1 MVIGLAS
8 KFKDDIFVGARFKNK
23 LGQWATIISFKGYR
37 EIQIKWEDD
46 HSYVGKTSSVQLR
59 EGSFKNP
66 YAPFVR
72 GVGYFGVGEHKSVVN
87 GLRTREYEAWTGMIT
102 RCYCEDYLLEYPTY
116 QNHKVAIIWH
126 NFQNFAAWYKEKAK
140 QVPEGEVWHLD
151 KDILN
156 GVDYS
161 PEVCVLVP
169 PRLNMLLVKNDV
181 RRGSTLIGV
190 SYEAKR
196 NKYRARCHNGTRK
209 SQHLGWRE
217 TEQEA
222 FNLYKSFKERLVQ
235 DLAEEYKGKID
246 DRAYIALKSFEVSK
260 TD

>member
-8 KFKDDIFVGARFKNK
+8 KFKSDIFVGARFKNK
-23 LGQWATIISFKGYR
+23 LGQWATVVAVNAYR
-37 EIQIKWEDD
+37 DLQIKWEDE
-46 HSYVGKTSSVQLR
+46 HGYVGTTSSVQLR

-66 YAPFVR
+66 FAPFVR
-72 GVGYFGVGEHKSVVN
+72 GVGYLGVGEHVPSIN
-87 GLRTREYEAWTGMIT
+87 GVRTREYEAWSAMFT
-102 RCYCEDYLLEYPTY
+102 RCYCEEYLVEYPTY
-116 QNHKVAIIWH
+116 QNHKVATIWH
-126 NFQNFAAWYKEKAK
+126 NFQNFAGWYKEKSK

-196 NKYRARCHNGTRK
+196 NKFRARCHNGTRK
-209 SQHLGWRE
+209 SQHLGWRA

-222 FNLYKSFKERLVQ
+222 YNLYKDFKESLVKE
-235 DLAEEYKGKID
+235 LAEEYKGKID
-246 DRAYIALKSFEVSK
+246 ERAYIALRQFEVRE

>member
-23 LGQWATIISFKGYR
+23 LGQWVTVVSFKAYR
-37 EIQIKWEDD
+37 DIQIKWEDE
-46 HSYVGKTSSVQLR
+46 HGYIGTTSSVQLR

-66 YAPFVR
+66 YAPIVR
-72 GVGYFGVGEHKSVVN
+72 GVGFLGVGEHKPSHN
-87 GLRTREYEAWTGMIT
+87 GKTTREYEAWTAMFT
-102 RCYCEDYLLEYPTY
+102 RCYCEEYLVEYPTY
-116 QNHKVAIIWH
+116 QLHKVAKIWH
-126 NFQNFAAWYKEKAK
+126 NFQNFAGWYKEKAQ

-151 KDILN
+151 KDILK

-169 PRLNMLLVKNDV
+169 PRLNMLLVKNDI

-196 NKYRARCHNGTRK
+196 DKYRARCHNGTRK
-209 SQHLGWRE
+209 SQHLGWKQ

-222 FNLYKSFKERLVQ
+222 FILYKDFKENLVKQ
-235 DLAEEYKGKID
+235 LAEEYKDKID
-246 DRAYIALKSFEVSK
+246 NRAYLALKAFEVNM

>member
-1 MVIGLAS
+1 MVTGLVS
-8 KFKDDIFVGARFKNK
+8 KLKSDIFVGARFKNK
-23 LGQWATIISFKGYR
+23 LGQSAVVVSFGAYR
-37 EIQIKWEDD
+37 DIQIKWEDE
-46 HSYVGKTSSVQLR
+46 HGYVGTTSTTQLR

-72 GVGYFGVGEHKSVVN
+72 GVGYLGVGEHQPSVN
-87 GLRTREYEAWTGMIT
+87 GIRTREYEAWSAMFT
-102 RCYCEDYLLEYPTY
+102 RCYCEEYLVEYPTY
-116 QNHKVAIIWH
+116 SQHKVDKFWH
-126 NFQNFAAWYKEKAK
+126 NFQNFAGWYKEKSLN
-140 QVPEGEVWHLD
+140 VPEGEVWHLD
-151 KDILN
+151 KDILK

-161 PEVCVLVP
+161 PDVCVLVP

-222 FNLYKSFKERLVQ
+222 YNLYKAFKESLVKE
-235 DLAEEYKGKID
+235 LAEEYKGKID
-246 DRAYIALKSFEVSK
+246 ERAYLALRQFEVNE